1 MTEEDFNP
9 FTLDGKRIVITG
21 ASSGIGQQC
30 AISCS
35 RMNARVVLIGRNA
48 DRLAETLGRMKGEG
62 HISVSLDLT
71 DYDGIPAIVKSIVD
85 SVGKIDGLIHCAGIS
100 TTLPLNLVT
109 NEKLVEFMSTNV
121 LSAIN
126 LSRELFKRKYSNDGG
141 SIIFMASVMGVVG
154 ERGKMLYGLTKGA
167 LISGARSLACEL
179 SKRNIRVNCISPGAI
194 QTPINEKLPHMA
206 DPELR
211 AQLEDKHLLG
221 LGKTTDIAN
230 GCIYLLSDAAR
241 WITGQNLIIDGG
253 YTAQ

>member
-1 MTEEDFNP
+1 MTEEDFTP

-62 HISVSLDLT
+62 HMSVSLDLT
-71 DYDGIPAIVKSIVD
+71 DYDRIPAIVKSIVD

>member
-62 HISVSLDLT
+62 HISVSLDIT
-71 DYDGIPAIVKSIVD
+71 DYDRIPAIVKSIVD